1 MNKKVIYKCVA
12 ALMLFVIL
20 FQTCINTYAWESK
33 KRVYDA
39 EIQTENSQRLKE
51 EFSKN
56 ENVVT
61 EYVNEEDGKLKT
73 IIWTKGITPPKMGG
87 QNSDFE
93 KEITNVGNVRFV
105 EYKSPY
111 IEGQGWYDVNKTENR
126 VPDENLCFAAA
137 SNTLHWWLAQNSEY
151 IDQYLEQTP
160 DAPKAEDT
168 GRIFYKISLSMA
180 IILKKMGERMILMR
194 PEKSL
199 YQRDRI
205 KMEVFFT
212 GFSEQPC

>member
-1 MNKKVIYKCVA
+1 MNKKVIYKRVA

-137 SNTLHWWLAQNSEY
+137 ASNTLHWWLAQNSEY

-160 DAPKAEDT
+160 DAPKAEEIKNLKHSFKSQQSSD
-168 GRIFYKISLSMA
+168 IYNYK
-180 IILKKMGERMILMR
+180 
-194 PEKSL
+194 
-199 YQRDRI
+199 
-205 KMEVFFT
+205 
-212 GFSEQPC
+212 

>member
-1 MNKKVIYKCVA
+1 MNKKVIYKRVA

-93 KEITNVGNVRFV
+93 KEITNVGNV
-105 EYKSPY
+105 
-111 IEGQGWYDVNKTENR
+111 INR
-126 VPDENLCFAAA
+126 L
-137 SNTLHWWLAQNSEY
+137 
-151 IDQYLEQTP
+151 
-160 DAPKAEDT
+160 
-168 GRIFYKISLSMA
+168 
-180 IILKKMGERMILMR
+180 ILKGKDGMM
-194 PEKSL
+194 
-199 YQRDRI
+199 
-205 KMEVFFT
+205 
-212 GFSEQPC
+212 

>member
-93 KEITNVGNVRFV
+93 KEITNLDYSRRSRESG
-105 EYKSPY
+105 
-111 IEGQGWYDVNKTENR
+111 
-126 VPDENLCFAAA
+126 
-137 SNTLHWWLAQNSEY
+137 
-151 IDQYLEQTP
+151 
-160 DAPKAEDT
+160 
-168 GRIFYKISLSMA
+168 
-180 IILKKMGERMILMR
+180 
-194 PEKSL
+194 
-199 YQRDRI
+199 
-205 KMEVFFT
+205 
-212 GFSEQPC
+212 

>member
-1 MNKKVIYKCVA
+1 MNKKVIYKRVA

-61 EYVNEEDGKLKT
+61 EYVN
-73 IIWTKGITPPKMGG
+73 
-87 QNSDFE
+87 SDFE

-111 IEGQGWYDVNKTENR
+111 I
-126 VPDENLCFAAA
+126 
-137 SNTLHWWLAQNSEY
+137 
-151 IDQYLEQTP
+151 
-160 DAPKAEDT
+160 
-168 GRIFYKISLSMA
+168 
-180 IILKKMGERMILMR
+180 
-194 PEKSL
+194 
-199 YQRDRI
+199 
-205 KMEVFFT
+205 
-212 GFSEQPC
+212 

>member
-1 MNKKVIYKCVA
+1 MNKKVIYKRVA

-126 VPDENLCFAAA
+126 VPDEN
-137 SNTLHWWLAQNSEY
+137 
-151 IDQYLEQTP
+151 
-160 DAPKAEDT
+160 
-168 GRIFYKISLSMA
+168 SLVA
-180 IILKKMGERMILMR
+180 CTK
-194 PEKSL
+194 
-199 YQRDRI
+199 
-205 KMEVFFT
+205 F
-212 GFSEQPC
+212 